1 MVGITGKHI
10 SEDFYYE
17 TLEISE
23 SNDRV
28 AIAEYKNKHALE
40 EERSD
45 LTKILEQKSLQKPH
59 LFSRHLGSLVY

>member
-23 SNDRV
+23 SNES
-28 AIAEYKNKHALE
+28 IAEYKNKHALE